1 MPPNESKAARWCWVM
16 PDLTITTASQA
27 DTYSEDIT
35 EFDVAR
41 TITGVLA
48 VWDG

>member
-1 MPPNESKAARWCWVM
+1 M